1 MLGRNAKRKQKFV
14 NAALVRALKA
24 ARSNY
29 DARTAARA
37 QESVKLEK
45 GSAVN
50 PGAVRFVQ
58 KLI

>member
-14 NAALVRALKA
+14 NEALVRALKT
-24 ARSNY
+24 ARTDD
-29 DARTAARA
+29 DARALARA
-37 QESVKLEK
+37 QKYVKLEK